1 MKTIVF
7 LCSLFL
13 FLVYVWKG
21 DARSARAK
29 EERSGG
35 KCSDI
40 HASALC
46 DVYRAQEERRRIEE
60 EYNFYMRRLDEL
72 ETALQRARE
81 EEERKQARVDEIAM
95 YNQYGA
101 VISSKQESKA
111 RRELYTIQQRRF
123 TLENQIRTAT
133 KNKYKAIDTLTGER

>member
-1 MKTIVF
+1 MKTLIF
-7 LCSLFL
+7 LCSLLL
-13 FLVYVWKG
+13 FLVYIWKG
-21 DARSARAK
+21 DARSAGAK
-29 EERSGG
+29 EKRSGG
-35 KCSDI
+35 KCSAI
-40 HASALC
+40 HASALN
-46 DVYRAQEERRRIEE
+46 DVYRAQEERRRMEE
-60 EYNFYMRRLDEL
+60 EYSFYMRRLEEL

-95 YNQYGA
+95 FNQYGE

-111 RRELYTIQQRRF
+111 RRELHTIQQRRF

>member
-13 FLVYVWKG
+13 FLVYIWKG
-21 DARSARAK
+21 DARSEGAK
-29 EERSGG
+29 EDRRGG

-46 DVYRAQEERRRIEE
+46 DVYRAQEERRRMEE
-60 EYNFYMRRLDEL
+60 EYSFYMRRLDEL
-72 ETALQRARE
+72 QIALQRARE

-95 YNQYGA
+95 FNQYGA

-111 RRELYTIQQRRF
+111 RRELHIIQQRRF
-123 TLENQIRTAT
+123 TIENQIRTAT

>member
-1 MKTIVF
+1 M
-7 LCSLFL
+7 
-13 FLVYVWKG
+13 
-21 DARSARAK
+21 
-29 EERSGG
+29 
-35 KCSDI
+35 
-40 HASALC
+40 
-46 DVYRAQEERRRIEE
+46 EE

-111 RRELYTIQQRRF
+111 RRELHTIQQRRF

>member
-21 DARSARAK
+21 DARSEGAK
-29 EERSGG
+29 EDRRGG

-46 DVYRAQEERRRIEE
+46 DVYRAQEERRRMEE
-60 EYNFYMRRLDEL
+60 EYNFYMRRLNEL

-95 YNQYGA
+95 FNQYGA
-101 VISSKQESKA
+101 VISLKQESKA
-111 RRELYTIQQRRF
+111 RRELHTIQQRRF

-133 KNKYKAIDTLTGER
+133 KNKYKVIDALTGER